1 VIDSG
6 LVAAVAVVV
15 AVVASAVCVG
25 VVRGRRTGPA
35 GAAFDRWPAETDDQP
50 YGTDD
55 GAGDGATIAR
65 TTAGSSPTTGTSA
78 GSLADVRDPAA
89 RIPILNVE
97 RLRAWLA
104 DGAGSEGRV
113 AVVSVALDNLTAV
126 AEQHGE
132 RSARHLLEAIAY
144 RLRTVTRPR
153 DVVAHVDRER
163 FVLVCR
169 DVPDRAGA
177 EVVSERIAM
186 AVAHPSVVLD
196 GMAEVTASIGVA
208 MSIEPGE
215 EPEAVLRRSI
225 AACRVARERGG
236 GQIEISMTPSP
247 LPSSIEAELQHAFA
261 RDEFLLHYLPMVSL
275 DTGRLAGFETLLRW
289 QHPDAGLLLPADFL
303 ADAERTGVIVPLGLW
318 VLEHA
323 CEQLARWHATGAE
336 LTLSVNLS
344 PRQFAEPTLAPQVK
358 RIVADAG
365 LRPGS
370 VWLELTEDTLLAG
383 GEATARTLRH
393 LDEVGV
399 RIVIDDFGSGR
410 SSLVSLKQYPLH
422 GIKVDRAFVVDV
434 GRDRDSDAICS
445 ALVDLARSLG
455 LRAIAE
461 GIETPEQHTALRA
474 IGCEFGQG
482 HLFGRARPAAEYGDT
497 PPPFLGSLHG
507 FEA

>member
-1 VIDSG
+1 MIDSG

-25 VVRGRRTGPA
+25 VVRGRRTDLA
-35 GAAFDRWPAETDDQP
+35 VGAVDRWPVEADDAP
-50 YGTDD
+50 PDLGDPAGDD
-55 GAGDGATIAR
+55 GTVVPAGT
-65 TTAGSSPTTGTSA
+65 SPTTNA
-78 GSLADVRDPAA
+78 VGSFADVRDPAA

-132 RSARHLLEAIAY
+132 RSARHLLEAIAH
-144 RLRTVTRPR
+144 RLRTLTRPR

-169 DVPDRAGA
+169 DVPDRAAA

-215 EPEAVLRRSI
+215 VPETVLRRSI

-247 LPSSIEAELQHAFA
+247 LPPSIEAELEQAFA
-261 RDEFLLHYLPMVSL
+261 RNEFLLHYLPMVSL

-410 SSLVSLKQYPLH
+410 SSLVSLKVPSQFPITLPTDGYFALN
-422 GIKVDRAFVVDV
+422 
-434 GRDRDSDAICS
+434 
-445 ALVDLARSLG
+445 ALVL
-455 LRAIAE
+455 
-461 GIETPEQHTALRA
+461 
-474 IGCEFGQG
+474 
-482 HLFGRARPAAEYGDT
+482 PAMT
-497 PPPFLGSLHG
+497 R
-507 FEA
+507 